1 MNEKKI
7 YGRWFIWEEF
17 AGIPMIAYHWIKG
30 DRIKKLLSERIDKA
44 RKNGEQVELT
54 EKIKQE
60 FLIEYERLDNFFSY
74 HFKEIDKSRNHNFED
89 KINYC
94 LKQYKKESSKQL
106 TSSNLMKLQGNFI
119 NGAEIT
125 LFYYFALKQ
134 KVTEDI
140 RISDII
146 LGENTSK
153 ILLSFLKDKKF
164 IDENNNFIADKK
176 SSFIRIHRFLKDNH
190 IINPDFEDTTII
202 KAMENEY
209 NTIFDKGT
217 FSRAIKVKSNDFEE
231 NIYKELSQLLNIRN

>member
-1 MNEKKI
+1 
-7 YGRWFIWEEF
+7 
-17 AGIPMIAYHWIKG
+17 
-30 DRIKKLLSERIDKA
+30 
-44 RKNGEQVELT
+44 
-54 EKIKQE
+54 
-60 FLIEYERLDNFFSY
+60 
-74 HFKEIDKSRNHNFED
+74 
-89 KINYC
+89 
-94 LKQYKKESSKQL
+94 
-106 TSSNLMKLQGNFI
+106 MKLQGNFI

-176 SSFIRIHRFLKDNH
+176 SSFIRIHRFLKDNY

-231 NIYKELSQLLNIRN
+231 DIHRELSKLFNIKH

>member
-1 MNEKKI
+1 
-7 YGRWFIWEEF
+7 
-17 AGIPMIAYHWIKG
+17 
-30 DRIKKLLSERIDKA
+30 LLSERIDKA

-140 RISDII
+140 RISNKNERKNSDGS
-146 LGENTSK
+146 LSRSK
-153 ILLSFLKDKKF
+153 ETYEVDFIVNFGFNECLKVPYLRVGTSFLF
-164 IDENNNFIADKK
+164 Q
-176 SSFIRIHRFLKDNH
+176 NH
-190 IINPDFEDTTII
+190 
-202 KAMENEY
+202 
-209 NTIFDKGT
+209 
-217 FSRAIKVKSNDFEE
+217 
-231 NIYKELSQLLNIRN
+231 